1 MFHFTQL
8 LALAFALA
16 GALLF
21 PGRGTAQPDNHHAP
35 VYKAELVF
43 PLHPKHNHAP
53 GIVECPNGDLLVS
66 WYRGSG
72 ERQADD
78 VAVYGARLRK
88 GADKWSD
95 AFLLADYP
103 GFADGNTTMFI
114 DAKKRLWLFWPL
126 ILDNQWSSCL
136 TNYRWS
142 KDYEGD
148 GAPKWQ
154 WQGIL
159 ALRPMAFEEEMLKGL
174 EHRLKLVKD
183 KPGISEERIAKLK
196 ELIRNK
202 LSSRLGWQPRCKP
215 LVLPSGR
222 MLLPLYSDT
231 YSVSVMA
238 ISDDEGQTWYAGKP
252 LAGFGNIQPALL
264 RKNDGTIVAYM
275 RENGPLKRIRIAESM
290 DDGISW
296 GPVGVTEMP
305 NPGSGLDAV
314 RLKNGH
320 WVLVYNDTTSGRN
333 SLAVSLSEDE
343 GKTWKRTR
351 HLEKHKMG
359 SYHYPAITQGA
370 DGTLHV
376 VYSYFVQGGKSMKH
390 AAINEPWILKGD
402 PDDTPK

>member
-1 MFHFTQL
+1 MFRLTSAIAVAAVWL
-8 LALAFALA
+8 LPQ
-16 GALLF
+16 GVV
-21 PGRGTAQPDNHHAP
+21 AQPDNQANPFHR
-35 VYKAELVF
+35 AELVF

-88 GADKWSD
+88 GKDQWSD
-95 AFLLADYP
+95 VFLLADYP
-103 GFADGNTTMFI
+103 GFPDGNTTMFI

-136 TNYRWS
+136 TNYRIS

-148 GAPKWQ
+148 GAPKWE

-159 ALRPMAFEEEMLKGL
+159 ALKPMNFEEEMLKGL

-183 KPGISEERIAKLK
+183 GTGLSEEKVAKLK
-196 ELIRNK
+196 ELIRSK

-222 MLLPLYSDT
+222 ILLPLYSDT
-231 YSVSVMA
+231 YSVSLMA
-238 ISDDEGQTWYAGKP
+238 ISDDEGKTWYASKP
-252 LAGFGNIQPALL
+252 LAGYGSIQPALL

-275 RENGPLKRIRIAESM
+275 RENGPLKRIRIAESK

-296 GPVGVTEMP
+296 GPVGVTELP

-320 WVLVYNDTTSGRN
+320 WVLVYNDTKAGRS

-343 GKTWKRTR
+343 GKTWKVTR
-351 HLEKHKMG
+351 HLEKHKTG

-376 VYSYFVQGGKSMKH
+376 VYSYFVEGGKSMKH
-390 AAINEPWILKGD
+390 VAFNEAWIVEGAKE
-402 PDDTPK
+402 K